1 MLPLTHIYRE
11 VTKNMRKYL
20 FLILSFFVLIFAGT
34 NSYAEKIK
42 VGLSAFQDVHSIF
55 VGMDQGYYAD
65 EGIELD
71 IVYTDWP
78 GANELGA
85 ADQVEIWTT
94 SDADVVI
101 HNARGLDSTLA
112 FPLYWFGGGG
122 LMFDPKLHNWTTY
135 ETFLSEN
142 GGDRIKA
149 ITDTLVQTK
158 GAKVGVSS
166 GGAEYS
172 AFILMLKSANL
183 DPADWQIID
192 LAQEDMPPALLTG
205 SIDIQISGIPQR
217 LAVLKEG
224 MGTLIDQRA
233 VCESIAHCGFGA
245 KRSWLDANADLA
257 KRLQRVILRT
267 TAFIKENPD
276 HSFPIIAENLRK
288 QGTPYEAEWLY
299 GVWDNM
305 EYFVNGVDWWN
316 TKVVPTDGTFYWKDR
331 FAGVIDSLQ
340 AEDRVPN
347 PYPVALE
354 DLNRGVEI
362 MAALTAEGFKTSQ
375 DK

>member
-1 MLPLTHIYRE
+1 MK
-11 VTKNMRKYL
+11 KNI
-20 FLILSFFVLIFAGT
+20 LIIISFFVFLFGVNKSFAET
-34 NSYAEKIK
+34 IK

-55 VGMDQGYYAD
+55 VGLDQGYYAD

-122 LMFDPKLHNWTTY
+122 LMFDPNIHGWTTY

-149 ITDTLVQTK
+149 ITDTLIQTK

-183 DPADWQIID
+183 DPADWEIID
-192 LAQEDMPPALLTG
+192 LAQEDMPPALLSG

-233 VCESIAHCGFGA
+233 VGETIAHCGFGA

-257 KRLQRVILRT
+257 KRLQKVILRT

-316 TKVVPTDGTFYWKDR
+316 TKVVPSDGTFYWKDR

-347 PYPVALE
+347 PYPVELE

-375 DK
+375 DQ

>member
-1 MLPLTHIYRE
+1 MKKHF
-11 VTKNMRKYL
+11 
-20 FLILSFFVLIFAGT
+20 FLILSIFILSFAGT
-34 NSYAEKIK
+34 NVYAEKIK

-55 VGMDQGYYAD
+55 VGLDQGYYAD

-71 IVYTDWP
+71 ITYTDWP

-85 ADQVEIWTT
+85 SDHVDIWTT

-122 LMFDPKLHNWTTY
+122 LMFDPELHNWTSY
-135 ETFLSEN
+135 NDFLSSN
-142 GGDRIKA
+142 GGDRNKA
-149 ITDTLVQTK
+149 IKDTLLQTK

-172 AFILMLKSANL
+172 AFILMLKRAEL
-183 DPADWQIID
+183 DPADWEIID

-224 MGTLIDQRA
+224 METLMDQTA
-233 VCESIAHCGFGA
+233 VGETIAHCGFAA
-245 KRSWLDANADLA
+245 KRSWLDANNDLA
-257 KRLQRVILRT
+257 KRLQKVILRT

-288 QGTPYEAEWLY
+288 QGTNYEADWLY
-299 GVWDNM
+299 GVWDKM
-305 EYFVNGVDWWN
+305 EYFVNGVDWYN
-316 TKVVPTDGTFYWKDR
+316 TKVVPSDGTFYWKER
-331 FAGVIDSLQ
+331 FEGVIESLQ
-340 AEDRVPN
+340 AEDKVPN
-347 PYPVALE
+347 PYPVKLE
-354 DLNRGVEI
+354 DLNKGLEI

>member
-1 MLPLTHIYRE
+1 MLSLTQIIKEVINNMKKFIYLMLSIL
-11 VTKNMRKYL
+11 V
-20 FLILSFFVLIFAGT
+20 LSFVGT
-34 NSYAEKIK
+34 NSYAVKIK

-55 VGMDQGYYAD
+55 VGLDQGYYAD

-94 SDADVVI
+94 SDADIVI

-112 FPLYWFGGGG
+112 FPLYWFGGAG
-122 LMFDPKLHNWTTY
+122 LMFDPNLHEWTTY

-172 AFILMLKSANL
+172 AFILMLKSAGL
-183 DPADWQIID
+183 DPADWQILD

-233 VCESIAHCGFGA
+233 VGETIAHCGFGA
-245 KRSWLDANADLA
+245 KRSWLDANFDLA
-257 KRLQRVILRT
+257 KSLQRVILRT
-267 TAFIKENPD
+267 TAFIKENP
-276 HSFPIIAENLRK
+276 SRIK
-288 QGTPYEAEWLY
+288 
-299 GVWDNM
+299 
-305 EYFVNGVDWWN
+305 
-316 TKVVPTDGTFYWKDR
+316 
-331 FAGVIDSLQ
+331 S
-340 AEDRVPN
+340 
-347 PYPVALE
+347 
-354 DLNRGVEI
+354 
-362 MAALTAEGFKTSQ
+362 
-375 DK
+375 

>member
-1 MLPLTHIYRE
+1 M
-11 VTKNMRKYL
+11 KKYIGI
-20 FLILSFFVLIFAGT
+20 FLSFFIIIFTAG
-34 NSYAEKIK
+34 NAYADKIK

-55 VGMDQGYYAD
+55 VGMDQGYYED

-94 SDADVVI
+94 SDADIVI

-122 LMFDPKLHNWTTY
+122 LMFDSKLHSWTTY
-135 ETFLSEN
+135 QEFLSNN
-142 GGDRIKA
+142 GGDRNKA
-149 ITDTLVQTK
+149 IRDTLIQTK

-172 AFILMLKSANL
+172 AFILMLKRADL
-183 DPADWQIID
+183 DPADWNIID

-224 MGTLIDQRA
+224 MSTLMDQTA
-233 VCESIAHCGFGA
+233 VAETIAHCGFGA
-245 KRSWLDANADLA
+245 KRSWLADNFDLA

-276 HSFPIIAENLRK
+276 HSFPIIAESLRK

-305 EYFVNGVDWWN
+305 EYFVNGMDWWN
-316 TKVVPTDGTFYWKDR
+316 TKVIPADGIFYWKDR
-331 FAGVIDSLQ
+331 FEGVVESLQ

-347 PYPVALE
+347 PYPVPLE
-354 DLNRGVEI
+354 DLNKAIEV
-362 MAALTAEGFKTSQ
+362 MAALDADGFKTSQ
-375 DK
+375 DN